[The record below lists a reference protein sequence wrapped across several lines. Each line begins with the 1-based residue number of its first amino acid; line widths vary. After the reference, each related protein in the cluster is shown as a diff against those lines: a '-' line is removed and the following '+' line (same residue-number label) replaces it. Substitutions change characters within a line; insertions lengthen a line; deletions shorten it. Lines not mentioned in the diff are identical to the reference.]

1 MTSIAFDFRPLQLEF
16 ITPARTSRDVMY
28 VKPSWI
34 IYLRDP
40 ASGKTGIG
48 ECSIIPGLSSD
59 DPSHLEA
66 TLHELRS
73 LHDADVFNPENFI
86 ELPALRFALETAWR
100 SLQADAPFELW
111 PSPFTQGKA
120 CIPINGLI
128 WMDDD
133 DAVLKQIR
141 DRANEGFRILKMK
154 IGSGDF
160 PSELKLL
167 QKIRDEYP
175 ARDFELRLD
184 ANGAFHPPEAQNKLE
199 QLAKFNIHSIEQP
212 IRPRQWD
219 ALATLCAHS
228 PIPIALDEE
237 LIGLPVDGAFLD
249 RIQPQYLILKP
260 SLLGGFAVSTAWA
273 EAAAERGMGW
283 WATSALESNIGLN
296 AIAQWCAAMKTTLPQ
311 GLGTGRLY
319 TNNIAAP
326 LRIADAAL
334 CMGHDVW
341 DLGTFAP

>member
-16 ITPARTSRDVMY
+16 ITPARTSRDVLY
-28 VKPSWI
+28 HKPSWI
-34 IYLRDP
+34 IYLYDH
-40 ASGKTGIG
+40 ATGKTGLG
-48 ECSIIPGLSSD
+48 ECSIISGLSGD
-59 DPSHLEA
+59 DQNHLEQ
-66 TLHELRS
+66 TLNELRT
-73 LHDADVFNPENFI
+73 LHDAEVFNPDNFI

-100 SLQADAPFELW
+100 SLQAEAPFELW
-111 PSPFTQGKA
+111 STNFSQGRA
-120 CIPINGLI
+120 GIPINGLI
-128 WMDDD
+128 WMGDDEH
-133 DAVLKQIR
+133 VLKQIR

-154 IGSGDF
+154 IGAGDF
-160 PSELKLL
+160 PSELRLL

-184 ANGAFHPPEAQNKLE
+184 ANGAFHPPEAQKKLE
-199 QLAKFNIHSIEQP
+199 QLAKFTIHSIEQP
-212 IRPRQWD
+212 IKPRQYD

-237 LIGLPVDGAFLD
+237 LIGMPVDGAFLD

-296 AIAQWCAAMKTTLPQ
+296 AIAQWCAAMETKLPQ

-319 TNNIAAP
+319 TNNIGSP
-326 LRIADAAL
+326 LRIRDAAL
-334 CMGHDVW
+334 WMGHDVW
-341 DLGTFAP
+341 ELGTFAP